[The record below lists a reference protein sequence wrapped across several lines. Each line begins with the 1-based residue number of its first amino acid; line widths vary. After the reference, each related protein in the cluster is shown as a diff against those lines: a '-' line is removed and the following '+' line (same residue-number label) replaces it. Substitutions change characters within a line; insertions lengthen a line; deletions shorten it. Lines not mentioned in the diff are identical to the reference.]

1 MHQQAWIMRKHH
13 DQLQVRQGDQPW
25 YPIQDRSFV
34 AHGGSRMPCA
44 PACKLG
50 TVTKNW
56 TCDESPSEQGL
67 PPHTKAV
74 CRQNIVSVAFS
85 NGDLEK
91 TVPANFKVISWR
103 KSEKRIRKALQKWA
117 NIQARNVMTKIQWQK
132 CTSMNKSGQNGQQQY
147 LLALVECL
155 IDVRLWKTFSVHIR
169 RPAASSYWK
178 SNWSDTCIFELNE
191 PGFSIHS
198 FWVGVTPACKLGTE
212 TKIGH
217 VMKALRNRG
226 CPHTQRPYVA
236 KT

>member
-56 TCDESPSEQGL
+56 TCDKSPSEQGL

-74 CRQNIVSVAFS
+74 CRENISSVAFS

-91 TVPANFKVISWR
+91 TGPANSKVISWR

-117 NIQARNVMTKIQWQK
+117 NIEARNVMTKLQVHEDIGGKTDSSNIYLRWLSAWS
-132 CTSMNKSGQNGQQQY
+132 TSGLEKPFLYIEDAQLRQATGNQTGRIR
-147 LLALVECL
+147 V
-155 IDVRLWKTFSVHIR
+155 FS
-169 RPAASSYWK
+169 
-178 SNWSDTCIFELNE
+178 N
-191 PGFSIHS
+191 
-198 FWVGVTPACKLGTE
+198 
-212 TKIGH
+212 
-217 VMKALRNRG
+217 
-226 CPHTQRPYVA
+226 
-236 KT
+236 

>member
-1 MHQQAWIMRKHH
+1 MKEHR

-56 TCDESPSEQGL
+56 TCDQSPSEQGL

-74 CRQNIVSVAFS
+74 CRENISSVAFS

-91 TVPANFKVISWR
+91 TVPANFKMIPWR

-132 CTSMNKSGQNGQQQY
+132 CTSINKSGQNGQQQY

-155 IDVRLWKTFSVHIR
+155 IDVRLGKNLSVHIR

-198 FWVGVTPACKLGTE
+198 FWVGVAPACKLGTE
-212 TKIGH
+212 TKNWTCDESPSEQG
-217 VMKALRNRG
+217 LP
-226 CPHTQRPYVA
+226 PHTHTHTHTFHHTA
-236 KT
+236 

>member
-56 TCDESPSEQGL
+56 TCDKSPSEQGL

-74 CRQNIVSVAFS
+74 CRENISPVAFS
-85 NGDLEK
+85 NCDLEK
-91 TVPANFKVISWR
+91 TVPANFKMIPWR

-117 NIQARNVMTKIQWQK
+117 HIEARNVMRKMQWQK
-132 CTSMNKSGQNGQQQY
+132 CTSMKISGQNGQQQY

-155 IDVRLWKTFSVHIR
+155 IDVRLGKNLSVHIR

-178 SNWSDTCIFELNE
+178 LNWSDTCIFELNE
-191 PGFSIHS
+191 PGFFNPLILSRS
-198 FWVGVTPACKLGTE
+198 DPCL
-212 TKIGH
+212 
-217 VMKALRNRG
+217 
-226 CPHTQRPYVA
+226 
-236 KT
+236 